1 MFPTQRTNNRLK
13 GWSCQ
18 LPVLIMTRC
27 THVLKCHTAPQ
38 KDVQLLCVVKLCLSF
53 PEPGLG
59 FSSQCPWPWDRYR
72 GSLSHS
78 IIGHI
83 LKLSLAW
90 TLFLTEQT
98 QGGC

>member
-1 MFPTQRTNNRLK
+1 MEL
-13 GWSCQ
+13 S
-18 LPVLIMTRC
+18 ITRSDYDTPYTC
-27 THVLKCHTAPQ
+27 TEMSQAPQ

-59 FSSQCPWPWDRYR
+59 FSSQCPWPWDRHR

-78 IIGHI
+78 IIGHK